1 MAGVIRIHKP
11 QFLLFLTGVILLLL
25 AVKQMPGFVTAGPPL
40 PLDNRPALLFFNSE
54 EGCEC
59 VLDFYALAD
68 TVVDGWAADARGNIP
83 IHRILVEERPDLER
97 RYKVDRPPELL
108 LLDGRGE
115 VVWRDRGVASNP
127 QVFELGTCVEAIQ
140 TLALVPAP

>member
-11 QFLLFLTGVILLLL
+11 QLWLFLAGAILLLL
-25 AVKQMPGFVTAGPPL
+25 GLKQAPGLLPAGPPL
-40 PLDNRPALLFFNSE
+40 ELGSRPALLFFNSE

-68 TVVDGWAADARGNIP
+68 TVVERWPADARGNVP
-83 IHRILVEERPDLER
+83 VQRILVEERPDLQR
-97 RYKVDRPPELL
+97 RYQVERPPELL
-108 LLDGRGE
+108 LLDGSGD

-127 QVFELGTCVEAIQ
+127 QVFKLGACGEAIQ
-140 TLALVPAP
+140 TLALASAP

>member
-1 MAGVIRIHKP
+1 MAGLIRIHKP
-11 QFLLFLTGVILLLL
+11 QLWLFLAGVILLLL
-25 AVKQMPGFVTAGPPL
+25 ALKQMPGFVTTGSPL

-68 TVVDGWAADARGNIP
+68 TVVDGWPADSRADIP
-83 IHRILVEERPDLER
+83 VHRILVEERPDLQR
-97 RYKVDRPPELL
+97 RYKVQRAPELL
-108 LLDGRGE
+108 LLDGSGE

-127 QVFELGTCVEAIQ
+127 QVFKLAACGEAIQ
-140 TLALVPAP
+140 TLALASVP